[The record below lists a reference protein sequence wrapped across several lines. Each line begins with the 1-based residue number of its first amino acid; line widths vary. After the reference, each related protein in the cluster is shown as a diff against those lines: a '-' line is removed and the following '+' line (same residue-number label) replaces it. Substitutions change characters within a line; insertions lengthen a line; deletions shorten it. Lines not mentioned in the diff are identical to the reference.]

1 MSLNLD
7 LDFTQ
12 QQHKMQ
18 TVLNILKLTTKQFI
32 IIDGVIGSGKTT
44 LIKSIEDYINN
55 NNNNNNNNDT
65 ASNASNASNA
75 SEVSTTKVLKVKAI
89 YEPVNMWT
97 STGVLQYFYEDIKN
111 NCYEFQTYTYITR
124 IQSVINEIY
133 DNPDADVYILERSI
147 WTDRYIFMELLKN
160 DIGDLRMTMYNQW
173 CDMWALIL
181 PMRVDKWV
189 FLDTSIT
196 ESLSRITK
204 RNRESEDSI
213 SIDYQTKLYDKHI
226 EFYNTLKQ
234 CGQPTI
240 TINNIL
246 MNDDFINNKNVLK
259 NIINQILH

>member
-1 MSLNLD
+1 
-7 LDFTQ
+7 
-12 QQHKMQ
+12 
-18 TVLNILKLTTKQFI
+18 
-32 IIDGVIGSGKTT
+32 
-44 LIKSIEDYINN
+44 
-55 NNNNNNNNDT
+55 
-65 ASNASNASNA
+65 
-75 SEVSTTKVLKVKAI
+75 
-89 YEPVNMWT
+89 MWT
-97 STGVLQYFYEDIKN
+97 STGVLQYFYEDIPN

-133 DNPDADVYILERSI
+133 DNPYADIYILERSI

-160 DIGDLRMTMYNQW
+160 DVGDLRMKMYNQW

-204 RNRESEDSI
+204 RNRESEDII

-234 CGQPTI
+234 SGQPTI

-246 MNDDFINNKNVLK
+246 MNDDFINNKTILK
-259 NIINQILH
+259 NIINQILN